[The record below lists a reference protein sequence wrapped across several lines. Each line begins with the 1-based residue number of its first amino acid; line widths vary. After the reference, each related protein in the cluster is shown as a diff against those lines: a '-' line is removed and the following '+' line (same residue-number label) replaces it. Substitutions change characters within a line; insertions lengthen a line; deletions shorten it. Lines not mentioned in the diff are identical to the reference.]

1 MSKHSFRFI
10 DLFSGIGGFH
20 IGLSK
25 CGGQCV
31 MASEIDKTAIL
42 TYEKNFGM
50 TPRGDICNIDADS
63 IPSFDILCAGFPC
76 QSFSNVGQRGGLED
90 PRGALVFQVVRLLKE
105 CQPRAFLL
113 ENVKGLLS
121 HDKGKTI
128 RTIISEL
135 ENCGYSVN
143 YKVLEAKDYGVPQI
157 RKRVFIVGVRNDLGI
172 DFVFPPPSGCKKKLS
187 DIMKGEV
194 NRKYA
199 FTIRIGGR
207 RSGINNKYNW
217 DCYLVNGKEHYISL
231 KECLEL
237 QGFPR
242 DYYLAGKKDLQ
253 YKQVGNAVPTVVVE
267 AIGKQLINQG
277 VI

>member
-31 MASEIDKTAIL
+31 MASEIDETAIL

-194 NRKYA
+194 NREYA

-253 YKQVGNAVPTVVVE
+253 YKQVGNAVPTVVIE